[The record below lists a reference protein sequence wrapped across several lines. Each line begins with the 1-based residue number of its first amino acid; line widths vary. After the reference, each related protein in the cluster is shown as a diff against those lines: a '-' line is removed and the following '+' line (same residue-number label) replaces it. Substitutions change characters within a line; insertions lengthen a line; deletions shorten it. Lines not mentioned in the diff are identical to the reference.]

1 MLSKKEKSE
10 VGIVDEFSRIMP
22 FSFCQIWEFIGE
34 LGKSRFVGVAKI
46 SKG

>member
-22 FSFCQIWEFIGE
+22 FSFYQIWEFVGE
-34 LGKSRFVGVAKI
+34 LGKSRLARVAEI